1 MSDANKIFF
10 EEVRE
15 KKATASGVHGKK
27 GKKGHVGKMIT
38 PADLAGEEYRQAR
51 ELPSF
56 NVYDFVHKLQ
66 EAPTLKSVLL
76 ARLDEEYRNYRLATE
91 KTLDAVAEIMKLGID
106 PIYAELADLKDRF
119 AALSARVDA
128 MAGASWSQAGEALP
142 APAPMAPGA
151 VRARKRR
158 IRWGSTPEA
167 IRQTVFRQLRLL
179 VEQGEDI
186 STETIKQ
193 RCPSMLRWIYGDK
206 AVFAGIE
213 GLRREF
219 FGGEDEKAPAADPQ
233 AEGRHDQAAPVQEQE
248 LA

>member
-1 MSDANKIFF
+1 MNDANKIFY

-38 PADLAGEEYRQAR
+38 PADLSGHEYRQTKD
-51 ELPSF
+51 LPSF
-56 NVYDFVHKLQ
+56 NVYDFLHKLQ

-106 PIYAELADLKDRF
+106 PLYAELAELKEQV
-119 AALSARVDA
+119 AALHARVEA
-128 MAGASWSQAGEALP
+128 IAGGSWTPGGDALP
-142 APAPMAPGA
+142 APASLAHTPARG
-151 VRARKRR
+151 RKRR

-167 IRQTVFRQLRLL
+167 IRQTVFHQLRLL
-179 VEQGEDI
+179 IDEGEEI

-206 AVFAGIE
+206 AVFEGIE

-219 FGGEDEKAPAADPQ
+219 FGSEGGKEPPLVQPPAGEDETEAAGQ
-233 AEGRHDQAAPVQEQE
+233 QE